1 MGKLLVHNFLGEAP
15 GWYKLTVMG
24 FLLVNP
30 LFLFAFGPFITGW
43 IIIAEFIFTLAMA
56 LKCYPLAPA
65 GLIALESVVMGM
77 TTPASVYHET
87 HANFPVIMLLM
98 FMVAGIHFMKDGLL
112 FVFTKLLVKVRS
124 KMMLSLLFCAVSAF
138 LSAFLDAL
146 TVTAVIIAVAY
157 GFYSVYHS
165 YVSDTESE
173 DYSVDDDSLV
183 IESHKQDLE
192 QFKGFLRNLMMH
204 AAVGTALGGVTTM
217 VGEPQNLI
225 IAEKMKWHFADFVI
239 QTYKVTFP
247 VLLSGLATCMFLE
260 KTKIMGY
267 GYQLPENVYNVLRKN
282 VEKQAEVLDASGRM
296 KLIVQAVVGI
306 LLVLS
311 LALHLAEVGVIGLFL
326 IVLLCAFNGVISEHE
341 IGHAFTES
349 LPFTALLVVFFA
361 VVAVIHDQHLFKPV
375 TDYVLGMSGNAQLGA
390 YFVANGVLS
399 AVSDNV
405 FVATVYMNET
415 ISNFKDIVPLL
426 ASPETATP
434 EQQERI
440 VHLSKLAASINT
452 GTNIPSVAT
461 PNGQAAFL
469 FLLTSAL
476 APLIRLSY
484 VEMVKLALPY
494 TIVMSIT
501 GFFATIYLL

>member
-1 MGKLLVHNFLGEAP
+1 MGKQLVHNFLGEAP
-15 GWYKLTVMG
+15 NWYKLTILGFIVANP
-24 FLLVNP
+24 FLL
-30 LFLFAFGPFITGW
+30 AIFGPFFTGW
-43 IIIAEFIFTLAMA
+43 VIIAEFIFTLAMA

-65 GLIALESVVMGM
+65 GLIALESVVMGL
-77 TTPASVYHET
+77 TTPATVYHET

-112 FVFTKLLVKVRS
+112 FVFTKLLINVRS
-124 KMMLSLLFCAVSAF
+124 KVMLSLLFCFVSAF

-165 YVSDTESE
+165 YASDDESE
-173 DYSVDDDSLV
+173 DYAVDSDELV
-183 IESHKQDLE
+183 LDAHKADLE

-225 IAEKMKWHFADFVI
+225 IAEKMKWHFADFVVH
-239 QTYKVTFP
+239 TYKVTFP
-247 VLLSGLATCMFLE
+247 VLIAGLATCWALE
-260 KTKIMGY
+260 KTKLFGY
-267 GYQLPENVYNVLRKN
+267 GYQIPGNVYDVLKKN
-282 VEKQAEVLDASGRM
+282 VEKQAEELDASGKM
-296 KLIVQAVVGI
+296 KLIVQGVVGI

-326 IVLLCAFNGVISEHE
+326 IVLLAAFNGVISEHE

-375 TDYVLGMSGNAQLGA
+375 TDYVLAMSGHAQLGA

-415 ISNFKDIVPLL
+415 ISSFKDIVPLL
-426 ASPETATP
+426 GTHEGLTVAQAD
-434 EQQERI
+434 RI
-440 VHLSKLAASINT
+440 EHLSKLAASINT

-484 VEMVKLALPY
+484 IEMVKLAMPY

-501 GFFATIYLL
+501 GFVATIFLL